1 MEGRKIR
8 LFVAGCVLLLMGSIW
23 FLLLDYMC
31 HGRSEIYISPDSGIY
46 QEGIAVE
53 ISMPSGKETLY
64 YTIDGKEPSE
74 DGSNVIEYTEP
85 FFLYAD
91 PEKSTYHIRFFSRLW
106 NGTFLEREERNYLIL
121 EEGRYPETDYVVC
134 VQGDEDELFG
144 YEEGIFVRGRRWD
157 EYMAENPDANPQHV
171 HIPANY
177 YEDKE
182 VGVHASIF
190 DRDGNEVIA
199 QECGIKIY
207 GSAARVKNQKSF
219 KLIAR
224 SSYDQVNEFA
234 YPFFDQ
240 LISDNTGENVQ
251 AYQRLSLH
259 NSGQDNGYSFV
270 RNTLCNE
277 LALQSGFPDVLVSR
291 SASVYING
299 YYQGVYWLQNSYDDR
314 YFSEKYGSYQ
324 GEMVICENT
333 MNQMV
338 VSDIQEPME
347 REAAEQ
353 YNGFC
358 SWLRGTDIN
367 DDQVWKRVVETIDV
381 DNLIHY
387 AAIEYYI
394 NNYDWPGNVK
404 AYRYI
409 TGEGEEYRE
418 GTVFDG
424 RYRYLLYDLDYGMGL
439 IFFGWIGSDENT
451 EILRDL
457 CNPDYNLLFASLMQR
472 KECRDAFIN
481 HVVNLGNVSFSP
493 ESVSREL
500 EQLNESRWNELEYM
514 MNQTDI
520 LKGSVWESDDNSIEN
535 VKEELQVIQRFA
547 ENRRA
552 KVLTEMMYT
561 WDCGRLFQAEAEK
574 SEAGEVCINGQP
586 IVTDSWYFGGIPMEL
601 TVKTGVGVEV
611 RGYNVNGIYLEG
623 SEVEILA
630 DDYLGDNEKLTI
642 IPEYEFVEKEQL
654 SVRSFSCRGTQD
666 RVVLENTGSTGIH
679 LEDYFVSD
687 DFDTP
692 FRERLPEAV
701 LEPGECFTVYGI
713 KYKGEM
719 EEGSFQVFFSWA
731 KEEPVIL
738 SHVEKGVVDC
748 RNRPLK

>member
-1 MEGRKIR
+1 MERRKIR
-8 LFVAGCVLLLMGSIW
+8 FFVAGCVLLLMGSVW
-23 FLLLDYMC
+23 FQIFDHMS
-31 HGRSEIYISPDSGIY
+31 HGRSEIYVSPDSGIY

-53 ISMPSGKETLY
+53 INMPSGKETVY

-74 DGSNVIEYTEP
+74 DGSNVREYTEP
-85 FFLYAD
+85 LFLYAD
-91 PEKSTYHIRFFSRLW
+91 PEKSVYTVRFFSRLW
-106 NGTFLEREERNYLIL
+106 NGTYLEREDRSYLIL

-182 VGVHASIF
+182 VEVYASIF
-190 DRDGNEVIA
+190 DRDGNEIIA

-224 SSYDQVNEFA
+224 SCYDQVNEFA
-234 YPFFDQ
+234 YPFFGQ
-240 LISDNTGENVQ
+240 LFSDNTGESVQ

-291 SASVYING
+291 SAAVYING
-299 YYQGVYWLQNSYDDR
+299 NYLGVYWLQNSYDDR

-333 MNQMV
+333 MNYMV
-338 VSDIQEPME
+338 VSDTQEPME
-347 REAAEQ
+347 REVAEQ
-353 YNGFC
+353 YNSFC
-358 SWLRGTDIN
+358 SWLRDVDIN
-367 DDQVWKRVVETIDV
+367 DDQVWEKVVETIDV
-381 DNLIHY
+381 DNLLHY

-394 NNYDWPGNVK
+394 NNFDWPGNVK
-404 AYRYI
+404 AYRYVA
-409 TGEGEEYRE
+409 GEGEAYRE

-439 IFFGWIGSDENT
+439 FFIGWIGSDENT
-451 EILRDL
+451 EILQDL
-457 CNPDYNLLFASLMQR
+457 CDPDYNLLFASLMQR
-472 KECRDAFIN
+472 EECRDAFIN
-481 HVVNLGNVSFSP
+481 HVVNLGNVSFSA
-493 ESVSREL
+493 ESVNREL
-500 EQLNESRWNELEYM
+500 ELLNESRWNELEYM
-514 MNQTDI
+514 MSQTDI
-520 LKGSVWESDDNSIEN
+520 LKDSVWESNDNSIEN
-535 VKEELQVIQRFA
+535 VREELQVIQRFA
-547 ENRRA
+547 GDRRA

-561 WDCGRLFQAEAEK
+561 WDCGRLFQAEAER

-586 IVTDSWYFGGIPMEL
+586 IVADSWYFGGIPMKL
-601 TVKTGVGVEV
+601 TVRTSSGAVV
-611 RGYNVNGIYLEG
+611 RGYNVNGTYFEG

-630 DDYLGDNEKLTI
+630 DDYLGENEKLII

-654 SVRSFSCRGTQD
+654 SIRSFSSRGTQD

-679 LEDYFVSD
+679 LEDYFLSD
-687 DFDTP
+687 DFGTP

-701 LEPGECFTVYGI
+701 LEPGECYTVYGI
-713 KYKGEM
+713 KYEGEM

-731 KEEPVIL
+731 KDEPVIL
-738 SHVEKGVVDC
+738 SHIEKGMVDC
-748 RNRPLK
+748 RNCPLK

>member
-1 MEGRKIR
+1 M
-8 LFVAGCVLLLMGSIW
+8 
-23 FLLLDYMC
+23 
-31 HGRSEIYISPDSGIY
+31 
-46 QEGIAVE
+46 
-53 ISMPSGKETLY
+53 
-64 YTIDGKEPSE
+64 
-74 DGSNVIEYTEP
+74 
-85 FFLYAD
+85 
-91 PEKSTYHIRFFSRLW
+91 
-106 NGTFLEREERNYLIL
+106 
-121 EEGRYPETDYVVC
+121 
-134 VQGDEDELFG
+134 
-144 YEEGIFVRGRRWD
+144 
-157 EYMAENPDANPQHV
+157 
-171 HIPANY
+171 
-177 YEDKE
+177 
-182 VGVHASIF
+182 
-190 DRDGNEVIA
+190 
-199 QECGIKIY
+199 
-207 GSAARVKNQKSF
+207 
-219 KLIAR
+219 
-224 SSYDQVNEFA
+224 
-234 YPFFDQ
+234 
-240 LISDNTGENVQ
+240 
-251 AYQRLSLH
+251 
-259 NSGQDNGYSFV
+259 
-270 RNTLCNE
+270 CNE